1 MRTLR
6 SWTNTNRIA
15 PLSSLARPARHD
27 CAARTVKSSRAAPW
41 GRAGKVATSTWFDV
55 SSSNCFSRAAR
66 RASASAGRIPAWS
79 LTYSRG
85 TGGGDCAAA
94 AVAMMSHSG
103 SAARTRVISRSL
115 RGRGGR
121 HGSGRRGRPPEVE
134 VHVGRA
140 LGAGSGA
147 EVRLL
152 LEAEQVRR
160 QHRREPLPRGVVR
173 LRRLVVTVALDV
185 DAVLGAFEL

>member
-1 MRTLR
+1 MRTRR
-6 SWTNTNRIA
+6 SCTNTNRIA
-15 PLSSLARPARHD
+15 PLSSLARPARQD
-27 CAARTVKSSRAAPW
+27 CAARTVKSSRAAPC
-41 GRAGKVATSTWFDV
+41 GSEGKVATRTWFDV
-55 SSSNCFSRAAR
+55 SSSNCLSRAAR

-94 AVAMMSHSG
+94 AVARSSHSG

-121 HGSGRRGRPPEVE
+121 DGRGRRGRPPEVE
-134 VHVGRA
+134 VHARRA

-152 LEAEQVRR
+152 LEAEEVRR
-160 QHRREPLPRGVVR
+160 QHRREALPRGVVG
-173 LRRLVVTVALDV
+173 LRGLVVAVALDV
-185 DAVLGAFEL
+185 DPVLGAFQ